1 MHTPLRFTLAI
12 ALFASAGAAFAD
24 DCDTRETAQKVV
36 AAFAAE
42 YKLLDDQWESYIDGP
57 HAEVRAIEAGMTKA
71 QAARFKA
78 RKPSDEFAATME
90 ALKKRQAAA
99 IVGLPKEEVGEQY
112 ELYKQRGEILKA
124 CAMAKQ
130 MLRATVIKNEM
141 LKLYVMEQLAAARK
155 AFPALGRKATVT
167 VAAANKRSA
176 EDRAEAAADP
186 DAVK

>member
-1 MHTPLRFTLAI
+1 MHTALRLTLAI
-12 ALFASAGAAFAD
+12 ALFASTSAVFAD
-24 DCDTRETAQKVV
+24 DCNVRETAQKVV
-36 AAFAAE
+36 AAFPAE

-78 RKPSDEFAATME
+78 RKPSDEFAATMD

-99 IVGLPKEEVGEQY
+99 MVGLPKEIGEQY

-130 MLRATVIKNEM
+130 ILRATVIKNEFV
-141 LKLYVMEQLAAARK
+141 KLYVMEQLAAARK

-176 EDRAEAAADP
+176 EYRAEAAADP

>member
-12 ALFASAGAAFAD
+12 ALFAAAGAAFAD

-36 AAFAAE
+36 AAFPAE
-42 YKLLDDQWESYIDGP
+42 YKILDDEWESYVDGP
-57 HAEVRAIEAGMTKA
+57 HAEYRAIEAGMTKA

-90 ALKKRQAAA
+90 ALKKRRAAA
-99 IVGLPKEEVGEQY
+99 VVGLPKEVGEQY

-130 MLRATVIKNEM
+130 MVRATVIKNE
-141 LKLYVMEQLAAARK
+141 LVKLSVMEQLAAARK

-167 VAAANKRSA
+167 VAAANTRSA
-176 EDRAEAAADP
+176 EARAEAAADP